1 LEKTDMIL
9 DTNALSD
16 LLEGSAALQAAM
28 AGLGPLRLSPVVLG
42 EHRYGL
48 LRSSKRKERE
58 ATLRQMEAT
67 FETLPVTGLTSRIY
81 ARIRGELHAKG
92 KPIPSNDLWIAAQ
105 AVEHGLPLVSR
116 DEHFLVVKGLT
127 VVSW

>member
-1 LEKTDMIL
+1 MIL

-16 LLEGSAALQAAM
+16 LLEGSAPLQAAM

-58 ATLRQMEAT
+58 TTLRQLEAT
-67 FETLPVTGLTSRIY
+67 FETLSITALTSRIY
-81 ARIRGELHAKG
+81 ARIRSELRAKG
-92 KPIPSNDLWIAAQ
+92 KPIPANDLWIAAQ

-116 DEHFLVVKGLT
+116 DAHFLNVKGLKLL
-127 VVSW
+127 SW

>member
-1 LEKTDMIL
+1 MIL

-16 LLEGSAALQAAM
+16 LLEGSAPLQAAM

-58 ATLRQMEAT
+58 TTLRQMEAT
-67 FETLPVTGLTSRIY
+67 FETLPVTALTSRIY
-81 ARIRGELHAKG
+81 ARIRSELRRKG
-92 KPIPSNDLWIAAQ
+92 RPIPANDLWIAAQ
-105 AVEHGLPLVSR
+105 AVEHGLPLVSQ
-116 DEHFLVVKGLT
+116 DAHFLNVKGLT
-127 VVSW
+127 LVSW

>member
-1 LEKTDMIL
+1 MIL
-9 DTNALSD
+9 DSNALSD
-16 LLEGSAALQAAM
+16 LLEGSAPLQAAM

-58 ATLRQMEAT
+58 TTLRQLEAT
-67 FETLPVTGLTSRIY
+67 FETLPVTALTSRIY

-105 AVEHGLPLVSR
+105 AIEHDLPLVSR
-116 DEHFLVVKGLT
+116 DAHFLHVKGLT
-127 VVSW
+127 LVGW